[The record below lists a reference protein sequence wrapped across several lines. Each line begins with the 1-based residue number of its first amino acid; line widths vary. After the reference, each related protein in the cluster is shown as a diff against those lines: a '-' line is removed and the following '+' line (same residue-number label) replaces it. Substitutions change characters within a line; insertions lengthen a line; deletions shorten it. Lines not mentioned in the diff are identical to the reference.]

1 MEREINIPEIPE
13 CRFFVQDEIIIK
25 NLTGIEI
32 GMVRDGKKYGI
43 KIPSEWD
50 SKYFGK
56 IDIST
61 LTHRERIIGGVF
73 ATLQSELEK
82 NWKPSTPNKQKAGI

>member
-1 MEREINIPEIPE
+1 
-13 CRFFVQDEIIIK
+13 
-25 NLTGIEI
+25 
-32 GMVRDGKKYGI
+32 MVKDGKKYGI

-82 NWKPSTPNKQKAGI
+82 N